1 MKKVLLLCLTAL
13 MCCVTG
19 AWALT
24 GSGTESDPY
33 VVQDG
38 DSYTVTGGVGYAEFS
53 APESGVLKVFQ
64 DYFLSLDV
72 SIKEKGGADDF
83 VVGQFSSD
91 QSGMYTSFD
100 VEGGKTYIIKNAK
113 DAMSWGTKFT
123 IAFEGEGSNP
133 NAFTVTSD
141 PAEGSALGHY
151 DEGEVA
157 LKFTTSTPV
166 TYMRVIIDGSVTGR
180 VTDVPATPV
189 GEGTPVLD
197 KNGEPVV
204 FVDRNDPTNTYELKA
219 YTEWTV
225 GPSFIKEGMTNDW
238 DFYENEE
245 YTFTFTSYEDQNA
258 WYDYTELY
266 STKLT
271 FKGSVPA
278 VQYSDIILE
287 NVTPSP
293 DATDP
298 SQMASSENP
307 VVRFTYSGLVKFT
320 EVGSVLGQGMGLVPL
335 DYMTG
340 EVDGKSYVD
349 VTLEGGANDSY
360 ITVYV
365 AAVDSLTGYGLND
378 ETGLYS
384 QYFSQANSAYTI
396 DMPWAD
402 GRTIDYGLYLLD
414 SDPKDGAY
422 VDSFEKLTF
431 TVDGAQDA
439 DKSYS
444 ISWLGNAGV
453 YNEAG
458 DKLYDVLLQK
468 GDAADGNEIVATVC
482 ELGSVNLETY
492 EGTPV
497 AITTPGVYTLKVD
510 SLSIGDGNADPNSP
524 WQTDQ
529 GGLTKG
535 QWNPTWT
542 WTINV
547 VDEIVTVENVDP
559 APYNVTGEYNTE
571 IPSEIKV
578 TMSSANFTVASVT
591 TKLGMNM
598 MEPLDY
604 VVDGNVLTVT
614 VPETLADELQIPV
627 TIAATATNG
636 APISYG
642 NTDDEL
648 QTITLVY
655 QKDRAQFKPTSVTP
669 EDGSTVEELSQI
681 DIDFGNMISNLNWDN
696 FVTLTNAE
704 GEEFEC
710 SMDMDWEVF
719 SMFHVFVASPITTEG
734 VYTLT
739 IPEGTIFND
748 TYDFGF
754 ETSWGEPE
762 GDIYNPEL
770 TYVFYV
776 GTGTGI
782 TAIKADADGNV
793 KVYTIDGVYVG
804 EGAAADMLES
814 LPAGVYIVNG
824 TKVAVK

>member
-19 AWALT
+19 AWAVT

-38 DSYTVTGGVGYAEFS
+38 DEYTVTGGVGYAEFS

-64 DYFLSLDV
+64 DYFLGLDV
-72 SIKEKGGADDF
+72 SIKEKGSADDF

-113 DAMSWGTKFT
+113 DAMSWGTKFS
-123 IAFEGEGSNP
+123 IVFEGDSSNP

-141 PAEGSALGHY
+141 PAEGSVLGHY

-157 LKFTTSTPV
+157 LKFTTSKPIA
-166 TYMRVIIDGSVTGR
+166 YMRVIIDGSVSGR
-180 VTDVPATPV
+180 MTDVPATPV
-189 GEGTPVLD
+189 GEGTPVL
-197 KNGEPVV
+197 GEDGQPVV

-238 DFYENEE
+238 DFYENED

-266 STKLT
+266 STELT

-278 VQYSDIILE
+278 IEYSDIVLE

-307 VVRFTYSGLVKFT
+307 VVRFTFSGLVKPT
-320 EVGSVLGQGMGLVPL
+320 EVGAVFGQGMGIVPL
-335 DYMTG
+335 DYEEG
-340 EVDGKSYVD
+340 VEGDKSYID
-349 VTLEGGANDSY
+349 VTLEGGSNSAY

-365 AAVDSLTGYGLND
+365 EVVDSLTGNALND

-384 QYFSQANSAYTI
+384 QYFSVANSAYTI

-402 GRTIDYGLYLLD
+402 GRSIDYLLTYENLNPKDNGYVTALD
-414 SDPKDGAY
+414 SITFDCADAADP
-422 VDSFEKLTF
+422 
-431 TVDGAQDA
+431 
-439 DKSYS
+439 DKFYT
-444 ISWLGNAGV
+444 INAMGHAGV

-458 DKLYDVLLQK
+458 EQIYDVLLTK
-468 GDAADGNEIVATVC
+468 GEAEQNVIATVC
-482 ELGSVNLETY
+482 ELGSVNQETQ
-492 EGTPV
+492 EGTPFV
-497 AITTPGVYTLKVD
+497 ITTPGVYVVKVD
-510 SLSIGDGNADPNSP
+510 SMSIGDGLFDPNNP

-529 GGLTKG
+529 GGFTKG
-535 QWNPTWT
+535 RCNPTWT
-542 WTINV
+542 WTFNV
-547 VDEIVTVENVDP
+547 VEEIVTVESVDP
-559 APYNVTGEYNTE
+559 APYNVSGEYCEE
-571 IPSEIKV
+571 IPAEVKL
-578 TMSSANFTVASVT
+578 TMSSAEYTVASAT
-591 TKLGMNM
+591 ARYGMNTR
-598 MEPLDY
+598 EALEY
-604 VVDGNVLTVT
+604 TADGNVLTVKLSDAALNESQVT
-614 VPETLADELQIPV
+614 I
-627 TIAATATNG
+627 TIAATANKGG
-636 APISYG
+636 APVVYG
-642 NTDDEL
+642 SVDDET
-648 QTITLVY
+648 QNITLVY
-655 QKDRAQFKPTSVTP
+655 QKNRNTFVPETVTP
-669 EDGSTVEELSQI
+669 EDRSYVETLEEVVL
-681 DIDFGNMISNLNWDN
+681 DFGEDVSALDWDKV
-696 FVTLTNAE
+696 VTLTNAE

-710 SMDMDWEVF
+710 SYDMDWEVF
-719 SMFHVFVASPITTEG
+719 SRVHIFMADPIAADG

-739 IPEGTIFND
+739 IPEGFIFNM

-754 ETSWGEPE
+754 VDQYGGPQ
-762 GDIYNPEL
+762 GDFYNPEL
-770 TYVFYV
+770 TYVFYI
-776 GTGTGI
+776 GDPTGI
-782 TAIKADADGNV
+782 KGIKVDADGNV